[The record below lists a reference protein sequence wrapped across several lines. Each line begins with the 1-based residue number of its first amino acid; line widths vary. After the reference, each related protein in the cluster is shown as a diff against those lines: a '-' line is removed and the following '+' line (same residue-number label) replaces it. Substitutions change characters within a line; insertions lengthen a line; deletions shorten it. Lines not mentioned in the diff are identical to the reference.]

1 MLLVSFI
8 FGVIIAHIYNEIF
21 YICILIGFAVSLF
34 ISKYA
39 LSHTSCRAEMEFG
52 QAALVA
58 GILLMAFSNSLMSS
72 YIAALLLG
80 IGIGITASRFFV
92 IMISLP
98 LHCERGTGNNTYQL
112 LWEVGLLGGLF
123 FENIWTGNYPDTI
136 YWICLGSC
144 VVSLVL
150 YETVTHN
157 WYYKRMEEKQL

>member
-1 MLLVSFI
+1 M
-8 FGVIIAHIYNEIF
+8 F
-21 YICILIGFAVSLF
+21 YICILIGFAVSLL

-112 LWEVGLLGGLF
+112 LWEVGLLGGLVF
-123 FENIWTGNYPDTI
+123 REYMDRKLSRHDILDMFGHLCGFI
-136 YWICLGSC
+136 S
-144 VVSLVL
+144 SL
-150 YETVTHN
+150 
-157 WYYKRMEEKQL
+157 